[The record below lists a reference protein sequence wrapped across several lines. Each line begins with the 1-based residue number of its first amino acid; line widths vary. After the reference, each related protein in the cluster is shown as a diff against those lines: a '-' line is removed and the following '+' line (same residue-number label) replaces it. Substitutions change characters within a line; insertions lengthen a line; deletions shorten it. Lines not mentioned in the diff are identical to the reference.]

1 MIPLSLLVALKK
13 AHSNEQDKLMAKPTL
28 TELEEIILQ
37 HDISVPGGRPKLI
50 DETLAMLRKHDT
62 AEDMLS
68 ILKAEELDYESP
80 LDSAEVNLIAS
91 LIPHYYSGDTAKRY
105 EERNLLKRPEGGT
118 WKDHYEHALALLLAD
133 EGKLVR
139 PGDTYYGWEDY
150 YNAPKSG
157 IVAIISAES
166 TKWTEFNGTF
176 AREADWRMGV
186 EGEAIYRDGTYRKLR
201 VEGDL
206 AELISRIV

>member
-1 MIPLSLLVALKK
+1 MILLSLLIALKK
-13 AHSNEQDKLMAKPTL
+13 VQSNEQDKLMAKLTL
-28 TELEEIILQ
+28 AELEEIILQ
-37 HDISVPGGRPKLI
+37 HDINVLGGKPKLI

-68 ILKAEELDYESP
+68 IIKSEELDYDSP

-91 LIPHYYSGDTAKRY
+91 LIPYYYSGDSTKRY
-105 EERNLLKRPEGGT
+105 EESNLLKRPEGGT
-118 WKDHYEHALALLLAD
+118 WKEHYEHALALLLAD

-150 YNAPKSG
+150 HNAPTSE

-176 AREADWRMGV
+176 VSEVDWRMGV